1 LMIYGSASNY
11 VTGCVMRADSTKYAY
26 ILEQQPP
33 CQGKYTTPIIYLQ
46 RRVTVSVGRYRE
58 CK

>member
-1 LMIYGSASNY
+1 MMRGLMIYGSASNY

-33 CQGKYTTPIIYLQ
+33 
-46 RRVTVSVGRYRE
+46 
-58 CK
+58 